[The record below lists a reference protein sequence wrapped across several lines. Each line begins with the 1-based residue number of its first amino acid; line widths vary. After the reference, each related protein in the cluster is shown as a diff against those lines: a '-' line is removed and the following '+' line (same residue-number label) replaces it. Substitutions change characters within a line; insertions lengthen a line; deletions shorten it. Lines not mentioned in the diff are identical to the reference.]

1 MKATE
6 AILDTSFD
14 RAKQWEGSQFIE
26 DDLIV
31 FDQISESSF
40 PKEARRM
47 NFIMVALCTHGEAE
61 YTMDTERQVIRPN
74 DVFLVPTRHII
85 DNIRLSSDIE
95 GRCMMISQQFFSE
108 IIRDKNDLMTL
119 ILFTHEKP
127 VVRLTQKEADTF
139 ISYFNLIKSK
149 IAESDNHFLKRLV
162 STLLL
167 AMFYDL
173 SNTIFREQPE
183 HRRQSRADIIF
194 TKFIILVEKNFK
206 TERRV
211 GWYAEQLCITPKYLS
226 EAVKQVSK
234 RTPTEWIDSCVTLE
248 MRIMLK
254 NSNKSIKEITE
265 ELHFP
270 NQSFMGRYFKEH
282 VGMSPSAYRRG

>member
-1 MKATE
+1 
-6 AILDTSFD
+6 
-14 RAKQWEGSQFIE
+14 
-26 DDLIV
+26 
-31 FDQISESSF
+31 
-40 PKEARRM
+40 
-47 NFIMVALCTHGEAE
+47 
-61 YTMDTERQVIRPN
+61 
-74 DVFLVPTRHII
+74 
-85 DNIRLSSDIE
+85 
-95 GRCMMISQQFFSE
+95 MMISQQFFSE

-254 NSNKSIKEITE
+254 NSNNSIKEITE